1 MAITQYDENGR
12 VVARY
17 SSPREAYRLTGIR
30 SNDIQRV
37 LEGKRQTAGGY
48 VFRETKRLTP
58 THGEDHIRVFT
69 DDGIFVAM
77 ALNRELLRETLR
89 PDLNLQRLTIRDLN
103 GSELYRLAVYK

>member
-48 VFRETKRLTP
+48 VFRET
-58 THGEDHIRVFT
+58 IFT